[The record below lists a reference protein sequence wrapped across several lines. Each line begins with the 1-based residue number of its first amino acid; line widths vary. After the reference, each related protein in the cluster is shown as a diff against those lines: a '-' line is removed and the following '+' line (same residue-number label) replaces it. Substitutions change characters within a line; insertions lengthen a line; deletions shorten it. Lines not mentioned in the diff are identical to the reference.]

1 MKKILYPFSII
12 YNFVSNLNRKFT
24 KQQQLSSPVI
34 SVGNITWGGSGKTP
48 VVLEIAKY
56 ILSLGKMPVIL
67 SRGYARRENILNNVI
82 VRDNEKIISDICASG
97 DEPYMMAQN
106 IKCPII
112 IGRDRIQ
119 SAKLSQKFNPDVFI
133 LDDGF
138 QHWKLKRDLDIVCI
152 NSLNPFGN
160 NMIIPAG
167 ILREKTE
174 ALKRAD
180 IVILTNA
187 NLCDDIKLKDIK
199 KKVVSITGKGPL
211 LSFCDNSNI
220 TNMSDNSLTD
230 INDLKNK
237 NIVMLCAIGSPDNF
251 RNTIIKLGLN
261 IKQEIIL
268 KDHHKYNYK
277 DIGNITAILTDDD
290 VIVTTQKDS
299 VKLKDVCDNKLRK
312 KIYIVNIS
320 VDFNAGRTILEQ
332 HINKILF

>member
-67 SRGYARRENILNNVI
+67 SRGYARKENTLNNVI

-167 ILREKTE
+167 ILREKLT

-211 LSFCDNSNI
+211 LS
-220 TNMSDNSLTD
+220 
-230 INDLKNK
+230 
-237 NIVMLCAIGSPDNF
+237 
-251 RNTIIKLGLN
+251 
-261 IKQEIIL
+261 
-268 KDHHKYNYK
+268 
-277 DIGNITAILTDDD
+277 
-290 VIVTTQKDS
+290 
-299 VKLKDVCDNKLRK
+299 
-312 KIYIVNIS
+312 
-320 VDFNAGRTILEQ
+320 
-332 HINKILF
+332 

>member
-12 YNFVSNLNRKFT
+12 YNFVSNLNRQFT
-24 KQQQLSSPVI
+24 KQQKLNIPII

-56 ILSLGKMPVIL
+56 ILSLEKMPVIL
-67 SRGYARRENILNNVI
+67 SRGYARKDNTPDNVI
-82 VRDNEKIISDICASG
+82 VRDNEKIISDISVSG

-112 IGRDRIQ
+112 VGRNRIQ
-119 SAKLSQKFNPDVFI
+119 SAKLSQKFNPDIFI

-167 ILREKTE
+167 ILREKLT

-187 NLCDDIKLKDIK
+187 NLCDKNKLKKIK
-199 KKVVSITGKGPL
+199 QKITGITGKEPL
-211 LSFCDNSNI
+211 LSSYGNANI

-237 NIVMLCAIGSPDNF
+237 DIVMLCAIGSPDNF
-251 RNTIIKLGLN
+251 KSTIMKLGLN
-261 IKQEIIL
+261 IKREIIF

-277 DIGNITAILTDDD
+277 DIENITAILKDNE
-290 VIVTTQKDS
+290 VVVTTQKDS
-299 VKLKDVCDNKLRK
+299 VKLSGIVDSILRK
-312 KIYIVNIS
+312 KVYIVNIS
-320 VDFNAGRTILEQ
+320 VDFNDDGNILKQ
-332 HINKILF
+332 HINKILV